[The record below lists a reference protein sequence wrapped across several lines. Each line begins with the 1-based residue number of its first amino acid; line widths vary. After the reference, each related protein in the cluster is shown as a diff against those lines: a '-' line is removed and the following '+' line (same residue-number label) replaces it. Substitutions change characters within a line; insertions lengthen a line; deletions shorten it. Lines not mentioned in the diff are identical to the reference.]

1 MPAEL
6 RPLPDAARRRLLRL
20 AAALG
25 LPFAAPARAMW
36 ARMSEAE
43 LVQHSELVVLGEW
56 ASDAPAALPNAPAQ
70 AVGRIAVA
78 EVWKGPPGLKTVSVV
93 VPAPGAPLAS
103 DAITYRRG
111 DRGLWLL
118 RPWQGGGGLYAAD
131 HPQRFVRE
139 GSDAALLKTLR
150 ELLGRR

>member
-1 MPAEL
+1 MHGPA
-6 RPLPDAARRRLLRL
+6 PLPDAARRRLLRL

-25 LPFAAPARAMW
+25 LPAAGPVAAMW

-43 LVQHSELVVLGEW
+43 LVQHSELIVAGEW
-56 ASDAPAALPNAPAQ
+56 SSDAPAPLPGTPAR
-70 AVGRIAVA
+70 AVGRIAVT
-78 EVWKGPPGLKTVSVV
+78 EVWKGPPDLKAVRVV
-93 VPAPGAPLAS
+93 VPAPGGLQSS

-131 HPQRFVRE
+131 SPQRFVAE
-139 GSDAALLKTLR
+139 GSDPALLKTLR